1 MQYFQSNKNVNARRK
16 PTSEKWVTV
25 DYSTASH
32 VCMNADVI
40 TNPESRCK
48 CIMVFHAYLT
58 LFLPSPLSS
67 DLQCLHIP
75 LQQPQSNTSPM
86 TDNGFQKAEHLLYA
100 IFAPY
105 FLVQL
110 CIGESAGGNRPYKH
124 KD

>member
-58 LFLPSPLSS
+58 LFLPSP
-67 DLQCLHIP
+67 P
-75 LQQPQSNTSPM
+75 LFRPTVSAHTSAAAPE
-86 TDNGFQKAEHLLYA
+86 QHLAY
-100 IFAPY
+100 
-105 FLVQL
+105 
-110 CIGESAGGNRPYKH
+110 
-124 KD
+124 D

>member
-1 MQYFQSNKNVNARRK
+1 
-16 PTSEKWVTV
+16 
-25 DYSTASH
+25 
-32 VCMNADVI
+32 MNADVI

-124 KD
+124 KDWSSSLKMSGIRLLGSSRPVHTEKPVNAS